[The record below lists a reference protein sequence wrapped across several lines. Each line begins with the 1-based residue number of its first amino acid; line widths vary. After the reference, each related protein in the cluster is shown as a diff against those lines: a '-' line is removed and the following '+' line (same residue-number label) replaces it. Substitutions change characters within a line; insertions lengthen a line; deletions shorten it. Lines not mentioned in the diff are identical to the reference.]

1 MWSNKWQCSPRNAAV
16 PLTFFF
22 TESGESPPGFNLRME
37 TQSIPLAIMI

>member
-1 MWSNKWQCSPRNAAV
+1 MAVFAAECCSAAN
-16 PLTFFF
+16 LFF